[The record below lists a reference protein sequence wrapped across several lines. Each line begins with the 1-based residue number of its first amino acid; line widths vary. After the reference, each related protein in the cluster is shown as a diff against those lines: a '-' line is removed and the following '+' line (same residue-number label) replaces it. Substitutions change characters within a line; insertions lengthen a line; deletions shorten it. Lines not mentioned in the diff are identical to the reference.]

1 VSGGEWHD
9 VEETVRIVRIP
20 CRFGGSRPYFACPG
34 VVKRLG
40 VEFVSLIEAIG
51 TTTPMSSF
59 IFNIKAVLAE
69 LERSSISE
77 CTRAGLTGNESNRS
91 RVECN
96 ASGTDLTINASGFAC
111 SPSRFPIGRIS
122 AARGSDPP
130 VAAVATTRCR
140 LGQHRRMQRDT
151 SRQ

>member
-1 VSGGEWHD
+1 VPSIGLRFSTRRSQSLNLTYRVRVSGGEWHD
-9 VEETVRIVRIP
+9 VKETVRIVRIP

-69 LERSSISE
+69 LERSSNQRMHPRWAYRQRIE
-77 CTRAGLTGNESNRS
+77 PI
-91 RVECN
+91 
-96 ASGTDLTINASGFAC
+96 ASGMQCVWYRIHTFRGEYQTYGPPRLQGVIL
-111 SPSRFPIGRIS
+111 IG
-122 AARGSDPP
+122 
-130 VAAVATTRCR
+130 
-140 LGQHRRMQRDT
+140 LW
-151 SRQ
+151 

>member
-1 VSGGEWHD
+1 VRVSGGEWHD
-9 VEETVRIVRIP
+9 VKETVRIVRIP

-69 LERSSISE
+69 LERSSNQRMHPRWAYRQRIE
-77 CTRAGLTGNESNRS
+77 PI
-91 RVECN
+91 
-96 ASGTDLTINASGFAC
+96 ASGMQCVWCRSDNKRVWLCMFALEISDWKDL
-111 SPSRFPIGRIS
+111 GRTRLRPV
-122 AARGSDPP
+122 RGCCG
-130 VAAVATTRCR
+130 TTRCR

-151 SRQ
+151 